1 MVFTRHVEGGSVK
14 QQNIECARAVL
25 NLCEKLGA
33 LKFGEFELTSGKTSD
48 YYFDGRLVTLDPQ
61 GASAVAEAFM
71 PLIVDSRA
79 EVVAGPAL
87 AAIPIITAIGMRSLM
102 EGNPVPGLIVRSESK
117 THGAKK
123 MIEGTVR
130 PGSKVAV
137 VDDTCSTG
145 GSLIHAIDAIE
156 RVGSDVVKVIC
167 ILDRNMGGSSEIR
180 KRGYD
185 FHSLLVASG
194 EGKKTKIH
202 ASGDT
207 GD

>member
-1 MVFTRHVEGGSVK
+1 MK

-25 NLCEKLGA
+25 NMCEKLGA

-167 ILDRNMGGSSEIR
+167 ILDRNMGGSAEIR

-185 FHSLLVASG
+185 FHALLVVSG
-194 EGKKTKIH
+194 EGETTKIGVC
-202 ASGDT
+202 GDT